1 MNRML
6 GAVGVVA
13 VLVAAADVDGAVV
26 KKVIGAAGAGENL
39 LAADAWRPYEK
50 GFARDGDALVCDN
63 ASDAAARRGASQTVV
78 LNQKEA
84 QPIVAAAWS
93 KAEGVGG
100 QRNSDYA
107 VYLDLVYADG
117 EPLWGQTAAFT
128 CGTHDWERREVRVY
142 PTKPLK
148 SVTVNLLLRGRAGKA
163 SFRGAE
169 LRQVSVPQGLEWFD
183 GVAVTPAAK
192 PEPRFI
198 VRDVA
203 AGSDFVDL
211 PGGQALGLSLKTV
224 RSTPPNAVSCCE
236 GSLSDTTGKD
246 RAVTLAY
253 VFPLEAAAW
262 QWLGDGRRP
271 APAQPPKEYLVAARC
286 GDVGQG
292 RLSRYPFA
300 AVSGGDAG
308 WCIAIDMN
316 KPAFFRVGFSAGSR
330 ELYVAYDLALAPEK
344 PSAEFRFSV
353 FRFNPAWGFRG
364 AVAELYRIFPD
375 HFRSRT
381 PEQGVWM
388 PFYKISKVEGWEDFG
403 FKFKEGNDETAWDDA
418 HNILTFRY
426 TEPMTWW
433 MAMPKELPRTYEA
446 ALAEA
451 RRLAAKGNAPAQA
464 LLTSGH
470 HDAQGRFVARM
481 RDEPWC
487 NGAVWSMNSSPG
499 VAGDVTDFRNK
510 WSPALRDKLYGP
522 GRKGDLDGEYVDS
535 AEAYVTEEL
544 DYRRDHFATA
554 RTPLVWAAE
563 THKPAVFKGLIAW
576 EYVRGMA
583 DDVHAMGK
591 LMMANSTPHNWCWL
605 APYLDVMGTETDWNP
620 GGRWRP
626 MSDAE
631 LLYRRILCG
640 PKPYCFLMNTNFDK
654 WPYELT
660 EKYMKRC
667 LAYGMFP
674 GFFSAN
680 ASTGHYFS
688 RPDLYNR
695 DRPLFKKYVPLVRRV
710 AEAGWQPVTRA
721 RSDNPKVYVERWGEK
736 LLTVFNDSGEKQAA
750 AITFDGQAPA
760 AAREL
765 VRGGNLAWRD
775 GKATLTLDAEDVA
788 VVELP

>member
-1 MNRML
+1 MKTV
-6 GAVGVVA
+6 GAVAVGVWL
-13 VLVAAADVDGAVV
+13 LVAADLDAATV
-26 KKVIGAAGAGENL
+26 KKVVGTDTAGENL
-39 LAADAWRPYEK
+39 LKAEAWRPYEK
-50 GFARDGDALVCDN
+50 GFTRDADAFVCDN
-63 ASDAAARRGASQTVV
+63 GSDAAARRGVSQTVV
-78 LNQKEA
+78 LNQKQA

-117 EPLWGQTAAFT
+117 EPLWGQTAAFA

-142 PTKPLK
+142 PAKPVK
-148 SVTVNLLLRGRAGKA
+148 SVSVNLLLRGHAGKA

-169 LRQVSVPQGLEWFD
+169 LRQVSVPQGLAWFD
-183 GVAVTPAAK
+183 GVAVTPAA
-192 PEPRFI
+192 PPAERFI

-203 AGSDFVDL
+203 AGSDFVDFA
-211 PGGQALGLSLKTV
+211 GGRALGLVLAAEGTFKTP
-224 RSTPPNAVSCCE
+224 RSFIQ
-236 GSLSDTTGKD
+236 GRLSDTSGKD

-253 VFPLEAAAW
+253 TFPLPGSGW
-262 QWLGDGRRP
+262 RWLSARSETETR
-271 APAQPPKEYLVAARC
+271 APAEYLDAARF
-286 GDVGQG
+286 GETGAG
-292 RLSRYPFA
+292 RLSRWPLA
-300 AVSGGDAG
+300 AVARGNEG
-308 WCIAIDMN
+308 WAIAIDMAR
-316 KPAFFRVGFSAGSR
+316 PAFFRVGFASAQS
-330 ELYVAYDLALAPEK
+330 ELYVAYDLALAPER
-344 PSAEFRFSV
+344 PAADLRFCIY
-353 FRFNPAWGFRG
+353 RFDAAWGFRG

-388 PFYKISKVEGWEDFG
+388 PFHAISKVQGWEDFG

-418 HNILTFRY
+418 HNVITFRY

-446 ALAEA
+446 AIGEV
-451 RRLAAKGNAPAQA
+451 RRLAEKGSAPAQA

-470 HDAQGRFVARM
+470 HDVQGRFVARM

-487 NGAVWSMNSSPG
+487 NGAVWSMNSSPDI
-499 VAGDVTDFRNK
+499 AGDVTDFKNK
-510 WSPALRDKLYGP
+510 WSPAIREKLYGP

-535 AEAYVTEEL
+535 AEAYVTDEL

-583 DDVHAMGK
+583 DDVHGMGK

-605 APYLDVMGTETDWNP
+605 APWLDVMGTETNWNP

-631 LLYRRILCG
+631 MMYRRILCG
-640 PKPYCFLMNTNFDK
+640 PKPYCFLMNTDFDK

-660 EKYMKRC
+660 EKYMRRC

-680 ASTGHYFS
+680 ASQGHYFS
-688 RPDLYNR
+688 RPELYNR

-736 LLTVFNDSGEKQAA
+736 LLTVFNDSGAKQAA
-750 AITFDGQAPA
+750 AITLDGPAPP

-788 VVELP
+788 LIELP